1 MNVSITLF
9 SQFYQSCA
17 DGQGV
22 LLGSF
27 RTLQH
32 LVRGDVYAIDEKT
45 IRIENF
51 RYDGT
56 GISKLAFLF
65 MIMHA
70 YEYIAIYVFVRAAC
84 MIGEFSVRKCFMHD
98 CDII

>member
-1 MNVSITLF
+1 MHNFILPIF
-9 SQFYQSCA
+9 INA
-17 DGQGV
+17 DGQSV

-32 LVRGDVYAIDEKT
+32 QVRGDLYAIDEKT

-56 GISKLAFLF
+56 GVSKLTLIPF
-65 MIMHA
+65 
-70 YEYIAIYVFVRAAC
+70 EYVFPGL
-84 MIGEFSVRKCFMHD
+84 I
-98 CDII
+98 

>member
-1 MNVSITLF
+1 MYVCVRAVSLGVNCLVIL
-9 SQFYQSCA
+9 SLIYI

-22 LLGSF
+22 RLGSF

-32 LVRGDVYAIDEKT
+32 QVRGDVFAIDEKT

-56 GISKLAFLF
+56 GISKL
-65 MIMHA
+65 INQ
-70 YEYIAIYVFVRAAC
+70 
-84 MIGEFSVRKCFMHD
+84 
-98 CDII
+98 